1 MKGKEAA
8 FEALFECLTEKII
21 QSKPEE
27 YFFETVIGCDQY
39 FLEHI
44 KERQLVKGQVHIQVL
59 IRQGLDMNAAEIIKI
74 RNCPDI
80 KKILV
85 FTNQS
90 LKDIDSLKD
99 IGEDEINELID
110 ISILKQ
116 MMKKLDMSIL
126 CDKQYQKFCDF
137 LQNLL
142 YCIKPD
148 ILVILDYLEEIER
161 YYQKRADDGLAL
173 LSNRCLFI
181 FSMWSSASKKFLTK
195 GAVSRIYQ
203 ASKPANI
210 HKKVTSISQITEL
223 PNRFNAA
230 EKNIKVSYFPGY
242 AAEKKILINMLSN
255 QEYQKAYENVFYEY
269 IESLFGKNPGSR
281 ESQEKETEKEPNIKY
296 VDVYL
301 LTLEYL
307 ANSTKNY
314 FVNIDMQEIH
324 SSEEMDEE
332 PGEEILTLVLH
343 DEEGRTLREELRYEV
358 EGIEAARKEII
369 EKFSW
374 RRVENGQDHMAQ
386 VNERRAYSA
395 FWSHV
400 ISKCDR
406 LQLSEDKRKEIKLRI
421 DDYAKSWIN
430 LKNTNSTPG
439 NLQAFVERTEKA
451 CEMFYKLA
459 RFVML
464 LKAEDKH
471 EIASSGI
478 LMEIIT
484 TDMIEK
490 NENLYISCYNP
501 LMMFFLRQ
509 IYNRNRSCLEY
520 YNKGGRFSDYQVRLL
535 KQYNQII
542 PNDVLQ
548 IEDRRYMY
556 VKDNKKSRFPYYLRY
571 KNLPAI
577 ASMENISLLNTLQYI
592 ISYIAENPYKSTIR
606 LCVVGE
612 IDLESSRMFVKKL
625 SAMKKKDDLEKFIIQ
640 IVTKSTDS
648 ERVILE
654 EILDFRQGH
663 EKDIELRIENL
674 SKEQYYN
681 LVLSQYIRNNDIVF
695 LLDCSFMY
703 YEAKYHMDKSKNVR
717 NLIQYQNFE
726 REKEY
731 LGVPGE
737 GTPFAMS
744 IIPEVINCF
753 LNSKRET
760 ELFPGVWNK
769 YLLNA
774 RPMMDILEE
783 MEENKND
790 DKEVVFFSS
799 DEHLSSK
806 LSNYEYLN
814 SISEGKNGDKRLKI
828 IAWKSTI
835 KKSEFQTCY
844 GGRGWI
850 SVRLSEVLNAFPS
863 EEALDES
870 YSQYR
875 ILFFYENFPDQ
886 ITLEV
891 RLERPEEA
899 NDEESDKVRSTVK
912 RYVMDVLNADFW
924 LLEMAREAVL
934 QIMWN
939 ASESLEDLMF
949 VYGLKHKK
957 NIKIV
962 LEEEIKGIPQ
972 KDKINEYVEQRTWN
986 DSILQFMD
994 IVDKEG
1000 FNPHMREEIDD
1011 FLKNKNNHMSEKT
1024 VSMIANYLGT
1034 YGINKE
1040 IPYVVK
1046 NITEYEKRK
1055 RENQ

>member
-1 MKGKEAA
+1 MNGKEAA
-8 FEALFECLTEKII
+8 YKALFECLTEKVIK
-21 QSKPEE
+21 SKPEE
-27 YFFETVIGCDQY
+27 YFFETVIGCDQD
-39 FLEHI
+39 FLEYI
-44 KERQLVKGQVHIQVL
+44 KDRQGLNGQVYIQIL
-59 IRQGLDMNAAEIIKI
+59 IRLGLDMNAAEVIKI
-74 RNCPDI
+74 RNRPDV

-85 FTNQS
+85 FANQS

-116 MMKKLDMSIL
+116 IIKSLNMSFL
-126 CDKQYQKFCDF
+126 NDKQYLKFCDF

-148 ILVILDYLEEIER
+148 IFVILHYLEEIDR
-161 YYQKRADDGLAL
+161 YYQEKESAGLAFL
-173 LSNRCLFI
+173 ANRCLFV

-195 GAVSRIYQ
+195 GAVTRIYL

-210 HKKVTSISQITEL
+210 HKKVTSIRQITDL
-223 PNRFNAA
+223 PNTYNAA
-230 EKNIKVSYFPGY
+230 EKNIKVSYFPGI
-242 AAEKKILINMLSN
+242 AAGKKILINMLSN
-255 QEYQKAYENVFYEY
+255 QEYQKAYENIFYEY
-269 IESLFGKNPGSR
+269 VESLFGKNP
-281 ESQEKETEKEPNIKY
+281 ESKGGKEKGTEKEPNIKY
-296 VDVYL
+296 VDTYL

-307 ANSTKNY
+307 ADSAKNY
-314 FVNIDMQEIH
+314 FVNIDEQEIS
-324 SSEEMDEE
+324 SSEELDEE
-332 PGEEILTLVLH
+332 PGEEILTLVLNNE
-343 DEEGRTLREELRYEV
+343 DGRTLREELRYEV
-358 EGIEAARKEII
+358 EEIKAAQKEVIR
-369 EKFSW
+369 KFSW
-374 RRVENGQDHMAQ
+374 SGLEDAQ
-386 VNERRAYSA
+386 GNVDQVSERRAYSE
-395 FWSHV
+395 FWNHV
-400 ISKCDR
+400 TSRCDR
-406 LQLSEDKRKEIKLRI
+406 LQLSQDKREDLKRRI
-421 DDYAKSWIN
+421 DLYSKAWIN

-439 NLQAFVERTEKA
+439 NLQAYVKKTERA

-459 RFVML
+459 QSIML
-464 LKAEDKH
+464 LKAEDRH
-471 EIASSGI
+471 EVASSGI
-478 LMEIIT
+478 LKEIIT

-501 LMMFFLRQ
+501 LMMFFIRQ

-520 YNKGGRFSDYQVRLL
+520 YNKGGRFSDYQVRFL
-535 KQYNQII
+535 KQYNQVI

-571 KNLPAI
+571 KKLPAI

-592 ISYIAENPYKSTIR
+592 VPYIAENPYKSRIR
-606 LCVVGE
+606 LCIVGE

-625 SAMKKKDDLEKFIIQ
+625 SAMKKKDDLEKFVIQ

-648 ERVILE
+648 ERSILE

-663 EKDIELRIENL
+663 EKDIELKIENL
-674 SKEQYYN
+674 GEGQYHN
-681 LVLSQYIRNNDIVF
+681 LDLSQYIRNNDIVF

-717 NLIQYQNFE
+717 NLIQYQNFD

-731 LGVPGE
+731 LGIPGE
-737 GTPFAMS
+737 GNPFAMS

-753 LNSKRET
+753 LNSERET

-774 RPMMDILEE
+774 RPMMDILGE
-783 MEENKND
+783 MEKSISDN
-790 DKEVVFFSS
+790 KEVVFFSS

-806 LSNYEYLN
+806 LSNYDYLN
-814 SISEGKNGDKRLKI
+814 SISEGKNGDRRLKI
-828 IAWKSTI
+828 IAWKNNI
-835 KKSEFQTCY
+835 KKAGFQTCY
-844 GGRGWI
+844 EGRGWI
-850 SVRLSEVLNAFPS
+850 SIRLSEVLNAFPS

-875 ILFFYENFPDQ
+875 ILVFYKRFPDQ
-886 ITLEV
+886 LTIQT
-891 RLERPEEA
+891 RRERPEEV
-899 NDEESDKVRSTVK
+899 NEEECDKVRSTVK
-912 RYVMDVLNADFW
+912 HYVIDVLNTDFW
-924 LLEMAREAVL
+924 LLEMAREVVL

-962 LEEEIKGIPQ
+962 LEEKIEGIPR
-972 KDKINEYVEQRTWN
+972 KEKINEYVEQRTWN

-994 IVDKEG
+994 ILEKES
-1000 FNPHMREEIDD
+1000 FNPHMRENIDD
-1011 FLKNKNNHMSEKT
+1011 FLKNKNNQMTEKT
-1024 VSMIANYLGT
+1024 VSMVAKYLSA
-1034 YGINKE
+1034 YDMDEE
-1040 IPYVVK
+1040 IPYMVK

-1055 RENQ
+1055 REKQ